1 MKIISTTLNEK
12 EITKLAL
19 AATDVVHS
27 MDFELPDLAETKA
40 NFIALLDTLEEHY
53 TDNELLFDARA
64 TILGQPTRR
73 MDIYVLTHKLVK
85 MARADK
91 PSALERLIDIPQE
104 EETTVVPA
112 KVLENFSLAAV
123 QH

>member
-1 MKIISTTLNEK
+1 MTIISTTLKEK

-27 MDFELPDLAETKA
+27 MDLELPDLAETKA
-40 NFIALLDTLEEHY
+40 RFIAMLDTLEAHY

-64 TILGQPTRR
+64 TILGQPTRK
-73 MDIYVLTHKLVK
+73 MDIYMLTHKLVK
-85 MARADK
+85 MARAGK
-91 PSALERLIDIPQE
+91 PSVLERLVYMSE
-104 EETTVVPA
+104 EQTTVAPV
-112 KVLENFSLAAV
+112 KTLENLSVAAA

>member
-19 AATDVVHS
+19 LATDVVHS
-27 MDFELPDLAETKA
+27 MDLELPDLAETKA
-40 NFIALLDTLEEHY
+40 KFIAMLDELEEHY

-64 TILGQPTRR
+64 TILGQPTRK
-73 MDIYVLTHKLVK
+73 MDIYTMTHKLVK

-91 PSALERLIDIPQE
+91 PSALERLVDLQE
-104 EETTVVPA
+104 EQEATVAPV
-112 KVLENFSLAAV
+112 KTCLLYTSDAADE
-123 QH
+123 